1 MNRKGRKGRE
11 AVGELKV
18 EKLQVASAGKD
29 KPFLTFNLQTFK
41 PVTCKPANLQPP
53 LTIPPGAEV

>member
-1 MNRKGRKGRE
+1 MNRKERKGRE

-29 KPFLTFNLQTFK
+29 KPFPTFNLQT
-41 PVTCKPANLQPP
+41 
-53 LTIPPGAEV
+53 